1 MNGKIMVHTIYGE
14 GSKFTCMIDQRI
26 STERVKTRTKKLD
39 TSIDLEDSYDEDEII
54 RMNER
59 NHLKNQN
66 INSK

>member
-1 MNGKIMVHTIYGE
+1 MIMEKKIKMPGT
-14 GSKFTCMIDQRI
+14 
-26 STERVKTRTKKLD
+26 RVLLDVYEENPYEDD

-66 INSK
+66 IMQNVQK